1 MIDFLFL
8 LDIFVSSRTV
18 YTDPEKRAFVA
29 DHKLIQKHYLKTW
42 FTIDFLSTIPIDK
55 IAGAIARI
63 SASNDDAAN
72 SLRLVKL
79 IRGLRLIRLLKLARV
94 LKLGKIQDSI
104 EEIFDSPNTFKLAK
118 LGLMLVVYAH
128 FIGCIWFTASG
139 GRGTAME
146 FKANS
151 TWWGAMGLHDEEK
164 YGVGDLYIA
173 SLYWAFTTMTTVGY
187 GDILPVTRDE
197 RIVAILVMIIG
208 ATLFGYVIGNV
219 AATTMSHD
227 IAKARKEDRLLEV
240 SSYLREKHVSR
251 SVRKKVEEFFHYL
264 YETRSAFD
272 EQEILSELP
281 KSTRDKILIH
291 LHSDDALKF
300 KNSIFKL
307 LNRQE
312 ACLLLSFM
320 KPQVYSANDIVYETG
335 DPGNAL
341 YLVQEGSII
350 ELKEEDDDDNPY
362 RTYREGYYFGEKALM
377 LNILRLSTTK
387 SKTLSTVLILSKN
400 IIGRMVD
407 SSHEVENALE
417 KVMRNT
423 VKLTLSKEQM
433 ARATENSDF
442 HREHK
447 VYSMLLNKA
456 RNIRKRKSGR
466 KGTLLRTQSAFEAV
480 PKRNKSSTEDD
491 QTANTFLDGVA
502 DSVVSDLGEE
512 LERVDA
518 DSGGGF

>member
-18 YTDPEKRAFVA
+18 YSDPEKRAFVV
-29 DHKLIQKHYLKTW
+29 DHKLIRRHYLKTW
-42 FTIDFLSTIPIDK
+42 FTIDILSTIPIDK
-55 IAGAIARI
+55 IAALIAQL
-63 SASNDDAAN
+63 SASSEDTAD

-94 LKLGKIQDSI
+94 LKLGKIQDSV

-128 FIGCIWFTASG
+128 FIGCIWFNASG
-139 GRGTAME
+139 GRGADME
-146 FKANS
+146 WKANS

-164 YGVGDLYIA
+164 YGVWDLYVA

-197 RIVAILVMIIG
+197 RITAILVMIIG

-251 SVRKKVEEFFHYL
+251 SVKKKVEEFFHYL

-272 EQEILSELP
+272 EQEMLSELP

-291 LHSDDALKF
+291 LHTEDAMKF

-341 YLVQEGSII
+341 YLVQEGCII
-350 ELKEEDDDDNPY
+350 ELKEDDDDDNPY

-387 SKTLSTVLILSKN
+387 SKTLSTVLILSKS

-407 SSHEVENALE
+407 GSHEVENALE

-456 RNIRKRKSGR
+456 RNIRKKKSGR
-466 KGTLLRTQSAFEAV
+466 NATLLRTQSAFEAV
-480 PKRNKSSTEDD
+480 PKKRKSSVDEDH
-491 QTANTFLDGVA
+491 AVSTFLDGVA